1 MDIDLPY
8 YLFWATVISGAIWAI
23 DSWFF
28 KPKRLADAEGKT
40 ADKAAADTEAKAAVS
55 EPVVVEY
62 ARSFFPIFLAVFLLR
77 SFVAEPYQ
85 IPSESMV
92 PTLDVG
98 DFILVDKYAYGLKMP
113 VVDLKLTEGVPPARG
128 DVMVFIPPHDPRYF
142 IKRVIGVPGDTV
154 RYENKTLTINGE
166 RLKYTFVREF
176 TDPQFGIPAREY
188 IETIDGVNHLM
199 HRTRRPER
207 AQTWD
212 IGPGEYLVMGDNR
225 DHSADSRAWG
235 LASHDNVVGK
245 AIAIWAHKE
254 PGWHWPSFDRNR
266 WLEQGSHE

>member
-8 YLFWATVISGAIWAI
+8 YLFWASVISGAIWAA

-28 KPKRLADAEGKT
+28 KPKRLTEAQGK
-40 ADKAAADTEAKAAVS
+40 AQIDAAANAAVT
-55 EPVVVEY
+55 EPMLVEY

-113 VVDLKLTEGVPPARG
+113 VFDLKLTEGVPPARG

-142 IKRVIGVPGDTV
+142 IKRVIGTPGDTV

-166 RLKYTFVREF
+166 RLKYTLSL
-176 TDPQFGIPAREY
+176 IH
-188 IETIDGVNHLM
+188 I
-199 HRTRRPER
+199 
-207 AQTWD
+207 
-212 IGPGEYLVMGDNR
+212 
-225 DHSADSRAWG
+225 
-235 LASHDNVVGK
+235 
-245 AIAIWAHKE
+245 
-254 PGWHWPSFDRNR
+254 
-266 WLEQGSHE
+266 

>member
-8 YLFWATVISGAIWAI
+8 YLFWASVISGVIWTV
-23 DSWFF
+23 DTWFF
-28 KPKRLADAEGKT
+28 KPSRLAK
-40 ADKAAADTEAKAAVS
+40 ADSSEAVA
-55 EPVVVEY
+55 EPVLVEY
-62 ARSFFPIFLAVFLLR
+62 ARSFFPIFVAVFLLR

-92 PTLDVG
+92 PTLEVG
-98 DFILVDKYAYGLKMP
+98 DFILVDKYAYGMKMP
-113 VVDLKLTEGVPPARG
+113 VLDLKLTEGVPPARG

-142 IKRVIGVPGDTV
+142 IKRVIGIPGDRV

-166 RLKYTFVREF
+166 RLKYTFVRGF
-176 TDPQFGIPAREY
+176 TDPQLRIPAREY
-188 IETIDGVNHLM
+188 IETIDGVEHLM

-207 AQTWD
+207 AQSWN

-225 DHSADSRAWG
+225 DHSADSRSWG
-235 LASHDNVVGK
+235 LASYNNVVGK

>member
-8 YLFWATVISGAIWAI
+8 YLFWASVISGGIWAV
-23 DSWFF
+23 DTWFF
-28 KPKRLADAEGKT
+28 KPSRLAKT
-40 ADKAAADTEAKAAVS
+40 DSSGAVA
-55 EPVVVEY
+55 EPVLVEY
-62 ARSFFPIFLAVFLLR
+62 ARSFFPIFVAVFLLR

-92 PTLDVG
+92 PTLEVG
-98 DFILVDKYAYGLKMP
+98 DFILVDKYAYGMKMP
-113 VVDLKLTEGVPPARG
+113 VLDLKLTEGVPPARG

-142 IKRVIGVPGDTV
+142 IKRVIGIPGDRV

-166 RLKYTFVREF
+166 RLKYTFVRDF

-188 IETIDGVNHLM
+188 IETIDGVEHLM

-207 AQTWD
+207 AQSWN

-225 DHSADSRAWG
+225 DHSADSRSWG
-235 LASHDNVVGK
+235 LASYNNVVGK

>member
-8 YLFWATVISGAIWAI
+8 YLFWASVISGGIWLLDALLL
-23 DSWFF
+23 
-28 KPKRLADAEGKT
+28 KPRRVAQDADAEDPT
-40 ADKAAADTEAKAAVS
+40 L
-55 EPVVVEY
+55 VEY
-62 ARSFFPIFLAVFLLR
+62 ARSFFPIFVAVFLLR

-92 PTLDVG
+92 PTLEVG
-98 DFILVDKYAYGLKMP
+98 DFILVDKFAYGMKMP
-113 VVDLKLTEGVPPARG
+113 VLDIKFNEGEKPARG

-142 IKRVIGVPGDTV
+142 IKRVIGIPGDTE

-176 TDPQFGIPAREY
+176 VDPQYGVAAREY
-188 IETIDGVNHLM
+188 VEQIDAVEHRM
-199 HRTRRPER
+199 HRTRLPER
-207 AQTWD
+207 PQSWSM
-212 IGPGEYLVMGDNR
+212 GPGQYLVMGDNR

-235 LASHDNVVGK
+235 FATYDNVVGK

-254 PGWHWPSFDRNR
+254 PGWNMPSFVRNR
-266 WLEQGSHE
+266 WLEQGAHD